1 MAVPL
6 SSNEKDRLA
15 ALKKYKI
22 LDTDPEKSFDDLTYL
37 ASFICESPISLVS
50 IIDEKR
56 QWVKSTIGIDAKE
69 TARNISFYTHAI
81 LEPELFI
88 VPDALNDERFAKNPL
103 VLGDP
108 KIRFYAGAPFHTPE
122 GEALG
127 TLCVIDRVP
136 RHLNENQKKALEVIS
151 RQVSTQLE
159 LRKNLIELNEA
170 LNTIKM
176 LGGLLPICAS
186 CKSIRDE
193 KDEWHA
199 LEAYIESRS
208 DASFTHGICPECS
221 QRLYPEIHKKKQ

>member
-81 LEPELFI
+81 LEP
-88 VPDALNDERFAKNPL
+88 
-103 VLGDP
+103 
-108 KIRFYAGAPFHTPE
+108 
-122 GEALG
+122 
-127 TLCVIDRVP
+127 
-136 RHLNENQKKALEVIS
+136 
-151 RQVSTQLE
+151 
-159 LRKNLIELNEA
+159 
-170 LNTIKM
+170 
-176 LGGLLPICAS
+176 
-186 CKSIRDE
+186 
-193 KDEWHA
+193 
-199 LEAYIESRS
+199 
-208 DASFTHGICPECS
+208 
-221 QRLYPEIHKKKQ
+221 